1 MKALLVISCILVV
14 SSAFRPSKV
23 TVAIAG
29 RCSRVER
36 KTFDNEFQCRNPNS
50 RNQLRRSNMK
60 LFTYQLS
67 DDNKKS
73 KDDVKDLIHISTS
86 SPLLERVRRGLARI
100 ADIVPKPILMTVVT
114 VASGLLFFE
123 LSKTLMLLALPV
135 IVILG
140 RK

>member
-1 MKALLVISCILVV
+1 
-14 SSAFRPSKV
+14 
-23 TVAIAG
+23 
-29 RCSRVER
+29 
-36 KTFDNEFQCRNPNS
+36 
-50 RNQLRRSNMK
+50 MK